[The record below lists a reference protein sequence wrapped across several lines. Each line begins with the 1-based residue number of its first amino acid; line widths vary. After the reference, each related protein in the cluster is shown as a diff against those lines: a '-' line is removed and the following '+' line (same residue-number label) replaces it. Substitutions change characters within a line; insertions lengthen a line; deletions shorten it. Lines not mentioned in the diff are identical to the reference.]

1 MRRPR
6 KNSKR
11 SSLFT
16 AKTPEGADMSAIYHF
31 QTVKNIIHGPGSLEQ
46 LGDKLYLLDT
56 PLKQVVLV
64 TQQAMHLLGVTAKI
78 KEQLARRGIAVQ
90 TIDNVEIEPT
100 LENIERVFHEQVAPF
115 APDALIAIGGGS
127 VLDAAKLFAV
137 MLTNDTPLREL
148 LGIDKVGN
156 PGKPMVLVPTTS
168 GTGSE
173 VTPNAIVTLPDE
185 ELKIGVVSRHL
196 LPNLVILDPLL
207 TLSLPKAITAA
218 TGMDAFTHSLESFIS
233 TKANPISD
241 TFALESMRLIA
252 GSIVEA
258 YQEPDSVRA
267 RGDMLL
273 GSMYGGLAL
282 TGAGTAAVHALAY
295 PLGGKFH
302 VTHGVANAM
311 LLPHVMAFNLD
322 SCAARLKRAACVCGV
337 ALESDSDEAA
347 AGKLI
352 EQISQWTATLN
363 IPQNLREFGVA
374 EEHLADMAVAASK
387 VTRLMANNPKA
398 LSLDDIQ
405 QLYRCLLP

>member
-1 MRRPR
+1 
-6 KNSKR
+6 
-11 SSLFT
+11 
-16 AKTPEGADMSAIYHF
+16 MSAIYHF

-64 TQQAMHLLGVTAKI
+64 TQNAMHRLGVTEQI
-78 KEQLARRGIAVQ
+78 KAQFASRGIAVHM
-90 TIDNVEIEPT
+90 IDNVEIEPT
-100 LENIERVFHEQVAPF
+100 LENIERVFREEVAPF
-115 APDALIAIGGGS
+115 APDALIAVGGGS

-137 MLTNDTPLREL
+137 MLTNDTPLKEM

-156 PGKPMVLVPTTS
+156 PGKPMVLIPTTS

-196 LPNLVILDPLL
+196 LPTLVILDPLL

-233 TKANPISD
+233 TKANPLSD

-258 YQEPDSVRA
+258 YQQPDSVRA

-282 TGAGTAAVHALAY
+282 TAAGTAAVHALAY

-311 LLPHVMAFNLD
+311 LLPHVMAFNMD
-322 SCAARLKRAACVCGV
+322 SCADRLKRAACVCGV
-337 ALESDSDEAA
+337 ALDSDSDEVA

-352 EQISQWTATLN
+352 EQIHAWTAILN
-363 IPQNLREFGVA
+363 IPQNLREFDVA
-374 EEHLADMAVAASK
+374 EEHLAEMAVAASK

-405 QLYRCLLP
+405 QLYRRLLP